1 MIEIFLI
8 FLILCFLISLFIYFK
23 FKKKDDEFSEEKILK
38 DENTVT
44 GQSNRMKDHLALAL
58 LEREKILNTNGL
70 LPGSNN
76 SICYGLDGKKI
87 KGCKCH
93 PTCKTCGYG
102 KDPKG
107 MNQCL
112 TCINGSD
119 VNSLYRNGAGWCS
132 IENSKKPSMIK
143 TKTGQNFEC
152 NNTIIKLCGLKNKY
166 DNNGDYSG
174 WDKCLKDNEKKLLIS
189 GCQFDKDYKI
199 KAAEP
204 YKCEECIS
212 IFNPYNQNK
221 DIGAQKCCSG
231 DKNCYMRRCSVSAE
245 KEKGGVVTNIGSET
259 STSTTGYYHKKTFAP
274 GISIIEDNLT
284 RMERKITVT
293 FKITDKIIPEK
304 SQITISNLAG
314 VSTTK
319 NTRLPI
325 DVDVKTVT
333 NPSNPSTSIFGSTTL
348 NTKSDNTGSWN
359 KVNGYLILTVSD
371 GVSIPANTDVK
382 FSFNLKLNSSMG
394 RDSSGITPQASLI
407 SGDDTYRVMPQDAKE
422 QIFKWGASS
431 AGANSAGA
439 NGAGTPGH
447 SQNSS
452 SGVYNE
458 DGTTT
463 ASGVD
468 NEDGTT
474 TVTGFGYCGQLPTT
488 DGHGD
493 SGIECTS
500 EKPLKVKDTKK
511 LCATQKSQC
520 SSNSCEWTGDQCIN
534 KNFNKYFCSKTQ
546 RSCGTSEWTANRDYT
561 NSNID
566 YINSITSE

>member
-58 LEREKILNTNGL
+58 LERDKILNTNGS

-132 IENSKKPSMIK
+132 IENSKNPSMIK

-231 DKNCYMRRCSVSAE
+231 DNCYMRRCSVSA
-245 KEKGGVVTNIGSET
+245 KTEKGGVVTNIGAET
-259 STSTTGYYHKKTFAP
+259 STSTTDGYYHKKTFAP
-274 GISIIEDNLT
+274 NFSITEDIT
-284 RMERKITVT
+284 SRMVRKITVT

-319 NTRLPI
+319 NTRLKI
-325 DVDVKTVT
+325 SVT
-333 NPSNPSTSIFGSTTL
+333 TSPSNPSTNIFGSTKV
-348 NTKSDNTGSWN
+348 NPRSDNTGSWN

-371 GVSIPANTDVK
+371 GVSIPANTDVT

-394 RDSSGITPQASLI
+394 RDSNGITPSASLI
-407 SGDDTYRVMPQDAKE
+407 SGDDTYRVMPQDTAS
-422 QIFKWGASS
+422 QIFKWGTGS
-431 AGANSAGA
+431 ADTAGH
-439 NGAGTPGH
+439 N
-447 SQNSS
+447 QNSS
-452 SGVYNE
+452 SSVDNE
-458 DGTTT
+458 NGTTT
-463 ASGVD
+463 I
-468 NEDGTT
+468 
-474 TVTGFGYCGQLPTT
+474 TGFGYCGELPTS
-488 DGHGD
+488 DDHSD
-493 SGIECTS
+493 SIDCTS
-500 EKPLKVKDTKK
+500 EKPLKVKDTKE
-511 LCATQKSQC
+511 LCAKGQNNQC
-520 SSNSCEWTGDQCIN
+520 SGNSCKLANDQCIN
-534 KNFNKYFCSKTQ
+534 NNYNKYFCSKTQ
-546 RSCGTSEWTANRDYT
+546 ITCTTDEWTANIDYT
-561 NSNID
+561 NS
-566 YINSITSE
+566 ITS

>member
-23 FKKKDDEFSEEKILK
+23 LKKKDELSQEKTLK

-44 GQSNRMKDHLALAL
+44 GQTNRMKDHLALAL
-58 LEREKILNTNGL
+58 LERDKILNTNGL

-212 IFNPYNQNK
+212 VFNPYNQNK

-231 DKNCYMRRCSVSAE
+231 DNCYMRRCSVSAE
-245 KEKGGVVTNIGSET
+245 TEKGGVVTNIGAET
-259 STSTTGYYHKKTFAP
+259 STSTTDGYYHKETFSDL
-274 GISIIEDNLT
+274 SIAEDNT
-284 RMERKITVT
+284 SSMERKITVT

-319 NTRLPI
+319 NTRLKI
-325 DVDVKTVT
+325 TVT
-333 NPSNPSTSIFGSTTL
+333 SPNNTSTFGSTTL
-348 NTKSDNTGSWN
+348 NTISDNTGSWN

-371 GVSIPANTDVK
+371 GVSIPANTDVT

-394 RDSSGITPQASLI
+394 RDSTGITPQASLI
-407 SGDDTYRVMPQDAKE
+407 SGDDTYRVMPQVTASDAP
-422 QIFKWGASS
+422 QIFKWGTSS
-431 AGANSAGA
+431 AGTSSADT
-439 NGAGTPGH
+439 NGADTSSADTPGH
-447 SQNSS
+447 NQNSS
-452 SGVYNE
+452 SDVTNQLGQN
-458 DGTTT
+458 
-463 ASGVD
+463 SSSSVD
-468 NEDGTT
+468 NGNGTT
-474 TVTGFGYCGQLPTT
+474 TVNGFGYCGTLPTSLY
-488 DGHGD
+488 D
-493 SGIECTS
+493 SIDCTP
-500 EKPLKVKDTKK
+500 EKPLKVNDTKE
-511 LCATQKSQC
+511 LCSATQKDQC
-520 SSNSCEWTGDQCIN
+520 VGDSCEWTNDEKCIN
-534 KNFNKYFCSKTQ
+534 KNFNKYFCSKTKNT
-546 RSCGTSEWTANRDYT
+546 CTPGGWTANGDYI

-566 YINSITSE
+566 YINSITS

>member
-231 DKNCYMRRCSVSAE
+231 ENCYMRRCSVSAE
-245 KEKGGVVTNIGSET
+245 TEKGGVVTNIGSET
-259 STSTTGYYHKKTFAP
+259 STSTTGYYHKKKFASNF
-274 GISIIEDNLT
+274 SITEDNT
-284 RMERKITVT
+284 SSMERKITVT

-319 NTRLPI
+319 NTRLKI
-325 DVDVKTVT
+325 TVT
-333 NPSNPSTSIFGSTTL
+333 SPNNTSTFGSTTL
-348 NTKSDNTGSWN
+348 NPRSDNTGSWN

-371 GVSIPANTDVK
+371 GVSIPANTDVT

-394 RDSSGITPQASLI
+394 RDSTGITPQASLI
-407 SGDDTYRVMPQDAKE
+407 SGDDTYRVMPQDTAS
-422 QIFKWGASS
+422 QIFKWGTGTDTSS
-431 AGANSAGA
+431 ADTSSAHI
-439 NGAGTPGH
+439 PGH
-447 SQNSS
+447 NQNSS
-452 SGVYNE
+452 SGVDNQLGQNSSSSV
-458 DGTTT
+458 DNGNGTTI
-463 ASGVD
+463 V
-468 NEDGTT
+468 N
-474 TVTGFGYCGQLPTT
+474 GFGYCGKLPTT
-488 DGHGD
+488 L
-493 SGIECTS
+493 SNSIVCTQG
-500 EKPLKVKDTKK
+500 KQLKVKDTKE
-511 LCATQKSQC
+511 LCATQREDQC
-520 SSNSCEWTGDQCIN
+520 VGDSCEWTNDKCIN
-534 KNFNKYFCSKTQ
+534 KNFNKYFCSETQ
-546 RSCGTSEWTANRDYT
+546 NTCTTGEWTANKDYIY
-561 NSNID
+561 SNID
-566 YINSITSE
+566 YINSITS